1 MSRFD
6 FILKHIPGTKIKKI
20 DRLSKSLDWKV
31 GTENNNDNKILIK
44 DQWICSL
51 AEVVIEEP
59 KVDIVEKIKK
69 LGEKTRK

>member
-20 DRLSKSLDWKV
+20 DRLSKRLDWKV

-44 DQWICSL
+44 DQ
-51 AEVVIEEP
+51 
-59 KVDIVEKIKK
+59 
-69 LGEKTRK
+69 